1 MEAHMRTSYLRALA
15 AAGLAVLA
23 IALAA
28 SPASADP
35 NKAKNSITFPA
46 SCSDGTTV
54 RDLQV
59 VVNNANGKGQG
70 TQNNPKGQ
78 ALFAPAQVL
87 GTNEVFH
94 PTIFD
99 LTFTFTSSD
108 GSTQSFHD
116 TASRKN
122 PRAPENCSIDF
133 SQTDEQGNS
142 FSFNG
147 TVGGYFT

>member
-1 MEAHMRTSYLRALA
+1 
-15 AAGLAVLA
+15 
-23 IALAA
+23 
-28 SPASADP
+28 
-35 NKAKNSITFPA
+35 
-46 SCSDGTTV
+46 V

-78 ALFAPAQVL
+78 ALFAPAHVV

-116 TASRKN
+116 TASRKE
-122 PRAPENCSIDF
+122 PACAGELLDRLLP
-133 SQTDEQGNS
+133 TDEQGNS

>member
-1 MEAHMRTSYLRALA
+1 MRTIRLRT
-15 AAGLAVLA
+15 LAVAGVVFVAL
-23 IALAA
+23 ALAA

-35 NKAKNSITFPA
+35 SNSKNSLTFPA

-54 RDLQV
+54 QDLQA
-59 VVNNANGKGQG
+59 VVNSANGKGQG

-78 ALFAPAQVL
+78 AQFAPAHIV
-87 GTNEVFH
+87 GSNAVFH

-99 LTFTFTSSD
+99 LTFTFTPAG
-108 GSTQSFHD
+108 GSPQSFHD

-122 PRAPENCSIDF
+122 PRAPVSCSVDF
-133 SQTDEQGNS
+133 SQTDEQGNTFS
-142 FSFNG
+142 FSG